1 MSITLALIKDVYM
14 KNKSLATVLIAMLVS
29 TLPLAA
35 VRFIFGSMAQG
46 LTGWLIAAGN
56 SKEDVSRYFA
66 IASLLVFSASLI
78 YLCKLGCTVVAA
90 ASLACGF
97 PPQFVIFYLAPKTDT
112 KSVLIYTILA
122 ATIPVFVFLLFNCY
136 VDCVS
141 TVKLRKQ
148 ESSRVHWQARIFS
161 GSVSILQTVL
171 RQ

>member
-1 MSITLALIKDVYM
+1 MLI
-14 KNKSLATVLIAMLVS
+14 S

-35 VRFIFGSMAQG
+35 VRFIFDSMAQG
-46 LTGWLIAAGN
+46 LIGRLIAAGN
-56 SKEDVSRYFA
+56 SKEDVSGCFA

-78 YLCKLGCTVVAA
+78 YLWKLGRTDVLS

-97 PPQFVIFYLAPKTDT
+97 PLQFVIFSFAPKTDT
-112 KSVLIYTILA
+112 ESVLIYTILA
-122 ATIPVFVFLLFNCY
+122 ATIPVFGFLLCECC
-136 VDCVS
+136 VDWTA

-148 ESSRVHWQARIFS
+148 ESSRVHWQARFFS